1 MPSAQQLLDD
11 GLLRLRGILS
21 SRAVGADVTPGHD
34 ELHHYWVAGPGLA
47 KWRGSPKPWT
57 TLVAHLT
64 KYVGPERA
72 KVYAS
77 RWFHEVFG
85 FYAGSDL
92 NRVTHGH
99 PPRGKVVGPG

>member
-1 MPSAQQLLDD
+1 VSDY
-11 GLLRLRGILS
+11 GLFLR
-21 SRAVGADVTPGHD
+21 SRAEHRHD
-34 ELHHYWVAGPGLA
+34 DQKLHHYWTQGEGKA
-47 KWRGSPKPWT
+47 KWVASPKPWT

-64 KYVGPERA
+64 KHVGPERA

-85 FYAGSDL
+85 FYAGADL
-92 NRVTHGH
+92 NRVTHGK